1 MSTADHSSDHRTV
14 IYLQRDR
21 GIFEMTAESAGAG
34 HTEQKTRIVKVIKS
48 QGSTH
53 TDIQIPIASLGCPIP
68 PAAAPVIDSRNGQPF
83 KMRSRQRELQKIPR
97 RKIALIKKFHA
108 ISQP

>member
-1 MSTADHSSDHRTV
+1 
-14 IYLQRDR
+14 
-21 GIFEMTAESAGAG
+21 MTAESAGAG

-68 PAAAPVIDSRNGQPF
+68 PAAAPIIDSRND
-83 KMRSRQRELQKIPR
+83 
-97 RKIALIKKFHA
+97 
-108 ISQP
+108 